1 MPTLIKDG
9 QVATDNWACG
19 PEAAAG
25 ERPLLAPDA
34 WREAGDPDAGLLL
47 QVDSEPEAD
56 FIKAPLIAIHFAE
69 FKDGRGL
76 SLAALLRS
84 RYNYEGDLRAIGD
97 THHDL
102 VHYLVRCG
110 FSSLVLPDG
119 RDVAVAL
126 KGTRVYSHYYQGSVG
141 DPEPLFRKTR
151 REQVTGHSPGSI

>member
-1 MPTLIKDG
+1 MPTLIKNG
-9 QVATDNWACG
+9 VVATDDWACG
-19 PEAAAG
+19 PDATAG
-25 ERPLLAPDA
+25 QRPFLAPDA
-34 WREAGDPDAGLLL
+34 WRVAGQTDAGLLL
-47 QVDSEPEAD
+47 QVDSEPEED
-56 FIKAPLIAIHFAE
+56 FKAPLIAIYFPE

-84 RYNYEGDLRAIGD
+84 RYQYAGDLRAIGD

-126 KGTRVYSHYYQGSVG
+126 KGTEVYSHYYQGSVG

-151 REQVTGHSPGSI
+151 R